1 MDKKSWYYYIK
12 TFSFEIVTVIVGVI
26 LYIVLVLN
34 QNVSEGLITNFW
46 LFRPDSTFIIMF
58 FFTILFI
65 GLLIALIVLGRKK
78 KLKSNKTEFDKTV
91 VLTNAARKMSQTQ
104 AAVTTQGSRTI
115 GMMKEQI
122 IMPKD
127 ITSDIPGIV
136 EFYFTYEEKLN
147 M

>member
-1 MDKKSWYYYIK
+1 
-12 TFSFEIVTVIVGVI
+12 
-26 LYIVLVLN
+26 
-34 QNVSEGLITNFW
+34 
-46 LFRPDSTFIIMF
+46 MF